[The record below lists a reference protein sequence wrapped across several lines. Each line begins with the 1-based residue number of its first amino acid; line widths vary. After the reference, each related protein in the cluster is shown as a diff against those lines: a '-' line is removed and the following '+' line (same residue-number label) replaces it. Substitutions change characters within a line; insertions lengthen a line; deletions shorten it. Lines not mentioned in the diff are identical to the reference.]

1 MQQLGLIFSVVLNN
15 LVSILFMLGAVAKGP
30 LPIDRFSGGAV
41 GGRGVEHTHKN
52 ILNPPLQKVFPPHHA
67 LWMTVICD

>member
-41 GGRGVEHTHKN
+41 GGRGGGAH
-52 ILNPPLQKVFPPHHA
+52 P
-67 LWMTVICD
+67 